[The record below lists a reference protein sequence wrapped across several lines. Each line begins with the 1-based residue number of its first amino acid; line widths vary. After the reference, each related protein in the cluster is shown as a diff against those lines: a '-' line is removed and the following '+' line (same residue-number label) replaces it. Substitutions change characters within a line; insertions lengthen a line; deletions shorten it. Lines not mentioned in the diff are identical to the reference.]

1 MNDEKQ
7 PTEPSW
13 HALDVTSVAT
23 TLDTDVTEGLS
34 GTDARRRLDKYGPNS
49 LPKAASP
56 SAWDVALA
64 ILKDPMNI
72 LLAVTAAVGVVV
84 GQPDTAVLVAILV
97 GLNVVLGTKQELAA
111 RASVE
116 ALDTQ
121 QVQMARVRR
130 GGAVEEIETTAL
142 VPGDLLMLE
151 AGDIV
156 PADCRIVESAALE
169 ATESALTGESAPVV
183 KDGREVLGEDTAL
196 GDRINLLFQ
205 STSVTRGTALV
216 LVVET
221 GTRTEVGKI
230 AGMLSDVERST
241 SPLQIEIKRLTV
253 RLATLA
259 VVAVVFII
267 VVGFARGL
275 DTQAVMGLAIA
286 TALAS
291 IPVGLPTFLNAMLAF
306 GARRLADAKAVVRNL
321 TDVEALGSVSAINS
335 DKTGT
340 LTLDRMTAT
349 KMFEA
354 GQWFSID
361 GAGYEKQG
369 AIRHAAGKPEPDF
382 TPLAYGLTLCS
393 DVTVSDSG
401 EVVGDPTEAAL
412 VVLAAKMG
420 VDAEISRRELPRVAT
435 VPFDSAYKFM
445 ATYHIAP
452 LAVGE
457 PDSLIGLVKGAPDV
471 VVDRCSHAWWGEEIV
486 PIAGVRAQLEQANHK
501 LAEQG
506 LRVMSFAH
514 RQWPTAAKDAVKADP
529 MAGVNDLTFVALVG
543 IIDPLRPA
551 AKEAV
556 RIAHKAGI
564 RVRMITGDH
573 VVTARAIGEDLGL
586 GPGVITG
593 PEFQKLSD
601 ESLVERL
608 PELHVFGRVAPE
620 DKLRLVSVMQDGGEI
635 VAMTGDAVNDAAA
648 LKKADVGVAMGSG
661 AEVSKQAA
669 KMVLTDDNFSTL
681 VHAIELGRDVY
692 GKITAQIRYV
702 MAGLFGVLL
711 LMVLASLFGVNDG
724 NVLSPVQLLFVTF
737 FIGIFPAIG
746 ISTDSSEPGIMVLPP
761 RDTSETILNRSTTP
775 RWFGFGLVQALVG
788 LAPFVFPGELPIEIR
803 QTLAFAIIAVS
814 TILMAVSLR
823 RDVTPGWHGP
833 YFPFFKW
840 MGIPAV
846 VTWLA
851 IEWPLFQDLL
861 KTADLS
867 GQQWASV
874 LVLAFVPWIVIEME
888 KALRANRRRLKPQA
902 KQA

>member
-1 MNDEKQ
+1 
-7 PTEPSW
+7 
-13 HALDVTSVAT
+13 
-23 TLDTDVTEGLS
+23 
-34 GTDARRRLDKYGPNS
+34 
-49 LPKAASP
+49 
-56 SAWDVALA
+56 
-64 ILKDPMNI
+64 
-72 LLAVTAAVGVVV
+72 
-84 GQPDTAVLVAILV
+84 
-97 GLNVVLGTKQELAA
+97 
-111 RASVE
+111 
-116 ALDTQ
+116 
-121 QVQMARVRR
+121 
-130 GGAVEEIETTAL
+130 
-142 VPGDLLMLE
+142 
-151 AGDIV
+151 
-156 PADCRIVESAALE
+156 
-169 ATESALTGESAPVV
+169 
-183 KDGREVLGEDTAL
+183 
-196 GDRINLLFQ
+196 
-205 STSVTRGTALV
+205 
-216 LVVET
+216 
-221 GTRTEVGKI
+221 
-230 AGMLSDVERST
+230 
-241 SPLQIEIKRLTV
+241 
-253 RLATLA
+253 
-259 VVAVVFII
+259 
-267 VVGFARGL
+267 
-275 DTQAVMGLAIA
+275 MGLAIA

-349 KMFEA
+349 KMFDS

-361 GAGYEKQG
+361 GTGYDKQG

-486 PIAGVRAQLEQANHK
+486 QIAGVRAQLEQANHK

-506 LRVMSFAH
+506 LRVMSFAY

-529 MAGVNDLTFVALVG
+529 MAGVSDLTFVALVG

-608 PELHVFGRVAPE
+608 PGLHVFGRVAPE
-620 DKLRLVSVMQDGGEI
+620 DKLRLVSVMQDSGEI

-746 ISTDSSEPGIMVLPP
+746 ISTDSSEPGIMDLPP
-761 RDTSETILNRSTTP
+761 RDPSETILNRSTTP
-775 RWFGFGLVQALVG
+775 RWFAFGLVQALVG
-788 LAPFVFPGELPIEIR
+788 LAPFVFPAELPVEIR
-803 QTLAFAIIAVS
+803 QTLAFAIVAVS

-861 KTADLS
+861 KTTDLS

-874 LVLAFVPWIVIEME
+874 LVLAFVPWIVIETE
-888 KALRANRRRLKPQA
+888 KALRASRRGLLPRA

>member
-1 MNDEKQ
+1 MDTANQ
-7 PTEPSW
+7 STTSRPW
-13 HALDVTSVAT
+13 HALDAAEVARV
-23 TLDTDVTEGLS
+23 LNADTAEGLA
-34 GTDARRRLDKYGPNS
+34 GADARQRLDQYGPNS
-49 LPKAASP
+49 LPKAPTP
-56 SAWDVALA
+56 SAWSIALA
-64 ILKDPMNI
+64 ILKDPMNL
-72 LLAVTAAVGVVV
+72 LLAITAIVGILV

-97 GLNVVLGTKQELAA
+97 GLNVVLGTKQEVAA
-111 RASVE
+111 HASVQ

-121 QVQMARVRR
+121 QVPVARVRR
-130 GGAVEEIETTAL
+130 GGAIEELEATAL
-142 VPGDLLMLE
+142 VPGDLLLIE

-156 PADCRIVESAALE
+156 PADCRITEAAALE
-169 ATESALTGESAPVV
+169 VTESALTGESAPVP
-183 KDGREVLGEDTAL
+183 KDAHDVLAEDTAL
-196 GDRINLLFQ
+196 GDRTNLLFQ
-205 STSVTRGTALV
+205 STSVTRGTATA

-221 GTRTEVGKI
+221 GTNTEVGKI
-230 AGMLSDVERST
+230 AGMLSRVERT
-241 SPLQIEIKRLTV
+241 ASPLQLEIKRLTV
-253 RLATLA
+253 RLAVLA
-259 VVAVVFII
+259 VAAVAFII
-267 VVGFARGL
+267 VIGFGRGL

-306 GARRLADAKAVVRNL
+306 GAKRLAEAKAIVRNL

-349 KMFEA
+349 KLFDE
-354 GQWFSID
+354 GQWFSVD
-361 GAGYEKQG
+361 GTGYEKRG
-369 AIRHAAGKPEPDF
+369 AILHAAGKPVPDF

-393 DVTVSDSG
+393 DVTISDVG
-401 EVVGDPTEAAL
+401 KVVGDPTEAAL

-420 VDAEISRRELPRVAT
+420 VDAEISRREFPRVAT

-452 LAVGE
+452 LAVGD

-471 VVDRCSHAWWGEEIV
+471 VMDRCANVWWDEKIV
-486 PIAGVRAQLEQANHK
+486 PIADVRERLDQANRE

-506 LRVMSFAH
+506 LRVMSFAY
-514 RQWPTAAKDAVKADP
+514 RQWPTSAQDEVKADP
-529 MAGVNDLTFVALVG
+529 MAGIGELTFVALVG

-564 RVRMITGDH
+564 EVRMITGDH
-573 VVTARAIGEDLGL
+573 AVTAQAIGEDLEL

-601 ESLVERL
+601 ESLAERL
-608 PELHVFGRVAPE
+608 PQLHVFGRVAPE
-620 DKLRLVSVMQDGGEI
+620 DKLRLVSVMQERGGI

-681 VHAIELGRDVY
+681 VHAIELGRDIY

-711 LMVLASLFGVNDG
+711 LMVLASLFGINDG
-724 NVLSPVQLLFVTF
+724 NVLSPILLLFVTF

-746 ISTDSSEPGIMVLPP
+746 ISTDSSEQGIMDLPP
-761 RDTSETILNRSTTP
+761 RDPNETILNRRTLP

-788 LAPFVFPGELPIEIR
+788 LAPFVYPGELPVEVK
-803 QTLAFAIIAVS
+803 QTLTFAIVAVS

-823 RDVTPGWHGP
+823 RDVTPGWNGP

-840 MGIPAV
+840 MGIPAF

-861 KTADLS
+861 GTTDLS

-874 LVLAFVPWIVIEME
+874 LALSLVPSLVIETE
-888 KALRANRRRLKPQA
+888 KAVRASRRRLST
-902 KQA
+902 

>member
-1 MNDEKQ
+1 MKATYQ
-7 PTEPSW
+7 STTPHTW
-13 HALDVTSVAT
+13 HALDVAEVAAALTS
-23 TLDTDVTEGLS
+23 DTVEGLT
-34 GTDARRRLDKYGPNS
+34 GPEARQRLDVHGPNS
-49 LPKAASP
+49 LPRAPEP
-56 SAWDVALA
+56 SGWAVALA
-64 ILKDPMNI
+64 ILKDPMNL
-72 LLAVTAAVGVVV
+72 LLAVTAIVGIVV

-97 GLNVVLGTKQELAA
+97 GLNVILGTRQELAA
-111 RASVE
+111 HASVK
-116 ALDTQ
+116 ALDTA
-121 QVQMARVRR
+121 QVPVARVRR
-130 GGAVEEIETTAL
+130 GGSIEELEATAL
-142 VPGDLLMLE
+142 VPGDLLLIE

-156 PADCRIVESAALE
+156 PADCRLVEAATLE
-169 ATESALTGESAPVV
+169 VTESALTGESAPVP
-183 KDGREVLGEDTAL
+183 KDGRDVLAEDTAL
-196 GDRINLLFQ
+196 GDRTNLLFQ
-205 STSVTRGTALV
+205 STSVTRGTGTA

-221 GTRTEVGKI
+221 GTSTEVGKI
-230 AGMLSDVERST
+230 AGMLSGVERVA
-241 SPLQIEIKRLTV
+241 SPLQLEIKRLTV

-259 VVAVVFII
+259 VVSVGFII
-267 VVGFARGL
+267 IIGFSRGL

-291 IPVGLPTFLNAMLAF
+291 IPAGLPTFLNAMLAF

-349 KMFEA
+349 KMFDA

-361 GAGYEKQG
+361 GSGYEKQG

-393 DVTVSDSG
+393 DVTVSDDG
-401 EVVGDPTEAAL
+401 EVIGDPTEAAL

-452 LAVGE
+452 LEVGE

-471 VVDRCSHAWWGEEIV
+471 VLDRCANAWWDDRIV
-486 PIAGVRAQLEQANHK
+486 PIADVRAQLDQANRE

-506 LRVMSFAH
+506 LRVMSFAY
-514 RQWPTAAKDAVKADP
+514 RQWPTSAQDEIKADP
-529 MAGVNDLTFVALVG
+529 MAGIHDLVFVALVG

-564 RVRMITGDH
+564 EVRMITGDH
-573 VVTARAIGEDLGL
+573 AVTARAIGGDLGL

-601 ESLVERL
+601 DLLAERL
-608 PELHVFGRVAPE
+608 PRLHVFGRVAPE
-620 DKLRLVSVMQDGGEI
+620 DKLRLVSVMQDRGEI

-669 KMVLTDDNFSTL
+669 RMVLTDDNFSTL
-681 VHAIELGRDVY
+681 VHAIELGRDIY

-711 LMVLASLFGVNDG
+711 LMVLASLFGINDG

-746 ISTDSSEPGIMVLPP
+746 ISTDSSEPGIMDLPP
-761 RDTSETILNRSTTP
+761 RAPSKTILNSRTTP
-775 RWFGFGLVQALVG
+775 RWLVFGLSQALVG
-788 LAPFVFPGELPIEIR
+788 LAPFVYPEQLPVNIQ
-803 QTLAFAIIAVS
+803 QTLAFAIVAVS

-823 RDVTPGWHGP
+823 RDVIPAWHGP

-840 MGIPAV
+840 MAIPGF

-851 IEWPLFQDLL
+851 IEWPLFQELL
-861 KTADLS
+861 MTTSLS
-867 GQQWASV
+867 GQQWASAIILA
-874 LVLAFVPWIVIEME
+874 LVPSMIIETE
-888 KALRANRRRLKPQA
+888 KALRVYRRTARL
-902 KQA
+902 